1 MKLPVFIGLR
11 YTGAPRNNQFVSFF
25 SGVSITGLVVGVGL
39 LITVLSIMNG
49 FDRELREKILAL
61 VPQAAVYERTG
72 ISDWQEL
79 QAWLEAQPR
88 VEAAAPFVKLEGL
101 VSYQGKSEPVVL
113 FGIEP
118 AEELRVSRLEEFLR
132 PDIMTR
138 LQAEEDQ
145 LVLGEAIANRLGVK
159 EGEQLMLVV
168 PGERAGVAPHIGY
181 FTLLKVLR
189 THTEL
194 DNSLSITHLTTA
206 ARYTG
211 QPEKVTGMRLKVE
224 DLFSARDIVW
234 NALTQL
240 GRNYYGTSWLN
251 THGNLYQA
259 IHMSKKLVALLM
271 SLIVAIAAFN
281 VVSTLVMVVVEKQGD
296 IAILRTFG
304 ASTGDIMAIFVVQ
317 GSVIGLIGTLL
328 GVVFGLL
335 LTLIV
340 QPLVQFF
347 EMLFGVQFLK
357 SDVYPLTYLPIEIAP
372 DDIAQVAITALLMSF
387 LATLYPAWR
396 ASRTRPADVL
406 RYE

>member
-118 AEELRVSRLEEFLR
+118 AEELRVSRLEEFLS
-132 PDIMTR
+132 PDIMAR

-340 QPLVQFF
+340 QPLVRFF

>member
-88 VEAAAPFVKLEGL
+88 VDAAAPFVKLEGL

-118 AEELRVSRLEEFLR
+118 AEELRVSRLEEFLS

-340 QPLVQFF
+340 QPLVRFF

>member
-118 AEELRVSRLEEFLR
+118 AEELRVSRLEEFLS

-340 QPLVQFF
+340 QPLVRFF

>member
-88 VEAAAPFVKLEGL
+88 VDAAAPFVKLEGL

-118 AEELRVSRLEEFLR
+118 AEELRVSRLEEFLS
-132 PDIMTR
+132 PDIMAR

-340 QPLVQFF
+340 QPLVRFF

>member
-118 AEELRVSRLEEFLR
+118 AEELRVSRLEEFLS
-132 PDIMTR
+132 PDIMAR

>member
-118 AEELRVSRLEEFLR
+118 AEELRVSRLEEFLS

-159 EGEQLMLVV
+159 EGEQLMLVI

>member
-88 VEAAAPFVKLEGL
+88 VDAAAPFVKLEGL

-118 AEELRVSRLEEFLR
+118 AEELRVSRLEEFLS
-132 PDIMTR
+132 PDIMAR

>member
-61 VPQAAVYERTG
+61 VPQAAVYERGGVT
-72 ISDWQEL
+72 DWREL
-79 QAWLEAQPR
+79 QSRLEAQPR
-88 VEAAAPFVKLEGL
+88 IQAAAPFVQLEGL
-101 VSYQGKSEPVVL
+101 VSFQGKSEPVVL
-113 FGIEP
+113 YGIEP
-118 AEELRVSRLEEFLR
+118 AQEIRVSRLQEFLSADVMR
-132 PDIMTR
+132 R
-138 LQAEEDQ
+138 LEVSQDQ
-145 LVLGEAIANRLGVK
+145 LVLGETIAARLGVK

-168 PGERAGVAPHIGY
+168 PGERAGAAPRIGY
-181 FTLLKVLR
+181 FTLLKILQTR
-189 THTEL
+189 TEL
-194 DNSLSITHLTTA
+194 DNSLAITHLDTA
-206 ARYTG
+206 AGFTVE
-211 QPEKVTGMRLKVE
+211 PEKISGMRLKVE
-224 DLFSARDIVW
+224 DLYSAREIVW

-240 GRNYYGTSWLN
+240 GRNYYGISWLN

-304 ASTGDIMAIFVVQ
+304 ASTRDIMAIFMVQ
-317 GSVIGLIGTLL
+317 GTVIGVIGTVL
-328 GVVFGLL
+328 GVIVGLL
-335 LTLIV
+335 LTLVV
-340 QPLVQFF
+340 QPLVHFF
-347 EMLFGVQFLK
+347 ELLFDVQFLK
-357 SDVYPLTYLPIEIAP
+357 SDVYPLTYLPIEIVP
-372 DDIAQVAITALLMSF
+372 HDIVQVVMTALVMSF

>member
-1 MKLPVFIGLR
+1 MKMPVFIGLR

-25 SGVSITGLVVGVGL
+25 SGVSIAGLVVGVGL

-61 VPQAAVYERTG
+61 VPQAAVYERG
-72 ISDWQEL
+72 GVSDWREL
-79 QAWLEAQPR
+79 QSWLEAQPR
-88 VEAAAPFVKLEGL
+88 IEATAPFVQLEGL
-101 VSYQGKSEPVVL
+101 VTYRGKSEPVVL

-118 AEELRVSRLEEFLR
+118 EQEVRVSRLEEFLSA
-132 PDIMTR
+132 DIMRR
-138 LQAEEDQ
+138 LEAEPDQ
-145 LVLGEAIANRLGVK
+145 LVLGETIAARLGVA
-159 EGEQLMLVV
+159 EGDQLMVVV

-181 FTLLKVLR
+181 FTLLKILQTR
-189 THTEL
+189 TEL
-194 DNSLSITHLTTA
+194 DNSLAITHLTTA
-206 ARYTG
+206 ARFTA
-211 QPEKVTGMRLKVE
+211 QPGRISGMRVQVD
-224 DLFSARDIVW
+224 DLYSAREIVW
-234 NALTQL
+234 NALNQL

-304 ASTGDIMAIFVVQ
+304 ATTGNIMAIFMVQ
-317 GSVIGLIGTLL
+317 GSLIGVIGTCL
-328 GVVFGLL
+328 GVICGLL
-335 LTLIV
+335 LTLVV
-340 QPLVQFF
+340 QPLVRFF
-347 EMLFGVQFLK
+347 EVIFDVQFLK
-357 SDVYPLTYLPIEIAP
+357 SDVYPLTYLPIEIAL
-372 DDIAQVAITALLMSF
+372 DDIARVMITALVMSF
-387 LATLYPAWR
+387 LATIYPAWR

>member
-11 YTGAPRNNQFVSFF
+11 YTGAPRKNQFVSFF

-61 VPQAAVYERTG
+61 VPQAAIYERDGVT
-72 ISDWQEL
+72 DWREL
-79 QAWLEAQPR
+79 QSWLEAQPR
-88 VEAAAPFVKLEGL
+88 IQAAAPFVQLEGL
-101 VSYQGKSEPVVL
+101 VSFRGKSEPVVL

-118 AEELRVSRLEEFLR
+118 AHEIRVSRMEEFLNEDVMR
-132 PDIMTR
+132 R
-138 LQAEEDQ
+138 LQTQQDQ
-145 LVLGEAIANRLGVK
+145 LVLGEAIAARLGIK

-168 PGERAGVAPHIGY
+168 PGERAGVTPHIGY
-181 FTLLKVLR
+181 FTLLKILR
-189 THTEL
+189 TQTEL

-206 ARYTG
+206 ARFTT
-211 QPEKVTGMRLKVE
+211 QPDKVSGMRLKVE

-234 NALTQL
+234 NALTKL
-240 GRNYYGTSWLN
+240 GRDYYGTSWLN

-317 GSVIGLIGTLL
+317 GSVIGLIGTVL
-328 GVVFGLL
+328 GVVVGLL
-335 LTLIV
+335 LTMIV
-340 QPLVQFF
+340 QPLVRFF
-347 EMLFGVQFLK
+347 EFLFGVQFLK

-372 DDIAQVAITALLMSF
+372 DDIAQVAVTALVMSF

>member
-1 MKLPVFIGLR
+1 MKLPIFIGLR
-11 YTGAPRNNQFVSFF
+11 YTGASRNSQFVSFF

-61 VPQAAVYERTG
+61 VPQAAVYERGG
-72 ISDWQEL
+72 ISDWREL
-79 QAWLEAQPR
+79 QSWLEAQPQI
-88 VEAAAPFVKLEGL
+88 ESAAPFVQLEGL
-101 VSYQGKSEPVVL
+101 VSYQGKSEPVVV
-113 FGIEP
+113 FGVEP
-118 AEELRVSRLEEFLR
+118 ADEVRVSRLAEFLSQEVL
-132 PDIMTR
+132 TS
-138 LQAEEDQ
+138 LETQTDQ
-145 LVLGEAIANRLGVK
+145 LVLGEAIAARLGVQ

-168 PGERAGVAPHIGY
+168 PGERPGVAPHIGY
-181 FTLLKVLR
+181 FTLLKILR
-189 THTEL
+189 TQTEL

-206 ARYTG
+206 ARFTA
-211 QPEKVTGMRLKVE
+211 QPDKVSGMRLKVE
-224 DLFSARDIVW
+224 DLFSARTIVW
-234 NALTQL
+234 KALNQL
-240 GRNYYGTSWLN
+240 GRDYYGTSWQN

-259 IHMSKKLVALLM
+259 IQMSKKLVALLM

-317 GSVIGLIGTLL
+317 GSVIGLIGTAL

-335 LTLIV
+335 LTAIV
-340 QPLVQFF
+340 QPLLQFF
-347 EMLFGVQFLK
+347 EFLFGVQFLK
-357 SDVYPLTYLPIEIAP
+357 SDVYPLTYLPIEFTP
-372 DDIAQVAITALLMSF
+372 NDIAQVAVTALVMSF